1 MGVENRFVVLC
12 DSERQERYAAE
23 LGEVSHE
30 VEMLDDVVEVL
41 KTCIRHPPLAVI
53 VDMVSGR
60 KMNGD
65 AIVALTNLEL
75 SWPILRCRKKPG
87 GGLMVIST
95 HPINRAPFIEAL
107 NEISVG
113 SPAWTRDDVLRKHVR
128 LSVQLRARVRFG
140 DEESWDMGTILNIGA
155 RGCFFHTYRSAEKG
169 TSVIVELRDLYD
181 LPFEIQ
187 GHVAWSRT
195 WRQSPKLPGFGVVFD
210 GGPMEHLIDA
220 IMRLPTVLHLG
231 K

>member
-1 MGVENRFVVLC
+1 
-12 DSERQERYAAE
+12 
-23 LGEVSHE
+23 
-30 VEMLDDVVEVL
+30 
-41 KTCIRHPPLAVI
+41 
-53 VDMVSGR
+53 
-60 KMNGD
+60 
-65 AIVALTNLEL
+65 
-75 SWPILRCRKKPG
+75 
-87 GGLMVIST
+87 MVIST

-155 RGCFFHTYRSAEKG
+155 RGCFFHTYKNAEKG